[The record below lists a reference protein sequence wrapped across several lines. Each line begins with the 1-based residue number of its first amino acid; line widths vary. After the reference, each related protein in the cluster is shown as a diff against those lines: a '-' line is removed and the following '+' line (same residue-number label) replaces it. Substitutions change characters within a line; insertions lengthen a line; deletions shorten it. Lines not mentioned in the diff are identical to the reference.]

1 MEIDFR
7 SRKILLPEDEA
18 ERKKLFQEYAPS
30 FDALYLPGYADKV
43 GLLIPQ
49 LAFYNIAGKTLIGSN
64 SWHTEELIERAGRH
78 AEGALFV
85 DGFFP
90 ESTDPA
96 IQSVIAAYRSAY
108 QEEPDILAAQAY
120 DAAMMIL
127 SLLKERKETPLAVR
141 DGLLALRDF
150 PGISGN
156 TSFQGGGRFVLVND

>member
-49 LAFYNIAGKTLIGSN
+49 LAFYNIAGKTLMGSN

-85 DGFFP
+85 DGFLP
-90 ESTDPA
+90 GERRPCDP
-96 IQSVIAAYRSAY
+96 
-108 QEEPDILAAQAY
+108 
-120 DAAMMIL
+120 
-127 SLLKERKETPLAVR
+127 VR
-141 DGLLALRDF
+141 DRGLSF
-150 PGISGN
+150 GIPGRARYPLQPRRM
-156 TSFQGGGRFVLVND
+156 TLP